1 MPSIS
6 RIRFTNVVYEEG
18 NKRYNDEMFSFDGHN
33 SAILLEN
40 GGGKTVFI
48 QAALQAVFPRA
59 DLAERKIKQTL
70 NLDGAPAHIAVEW
83 ILSDQP
89 RRYLVTAVSLF
100 LHNQSLDSYHYVYEY
115 EANDAHAID
124 QLPFVRE
131 NIDGSKRAASR
142 DEIKDYYQERTQ
154 RAGYRAETFQTIKA
168 YREHLEEAY
177 HIIANEWDSIIKIN
191 STEGGVEA
199 FFEECKT
206 TGQLFDRLLI
216 PTVEASIAGHD
227 KKTFADTFEK
237 RREQFK
243 RYKSLKAQIEENK
256 RIESELAAYVGQFE
270 KLYGKE
276 QSYDTAKR
284 HAKGLFRFIETE
296 RTESEVEKA
305 LYEDHL
311 EKWQNE
317 KEAWNKAEA
326 SYKVLDKRDKHA
338 AAVRKSSALNEEHE
352 RSENEFR
359 DQQHTYYSIKL
370 AEHKQ
375 KIQTAEE
382 KKIHL
387 EKELERL
394 DEETGA
400 DELRDRLDET
410 RAALH
415 GYFAEKIEETA
426 RTIDSLKIEQQPIIN
441 EINRI
446 AGLFDANMVEKEK
459 VQDEFSQYKGQI
471 QMLDQSMESI
481 RQSILSKPDQETV
494 EEKAEEWKHQ
504 EQVLDQ
510 QIVKLKGENKRLD
523 ALLTELD
530 QRYDHSQSAL
540 TLAEKELSETETN
553 LNLYEN
559 KQQQVIKQL
568 GSYKPKW
575 SNLEELYLKE
585 DSIQSELREAL
596 IRQQKEHDRRL
607 HKERLTL
614 RFVDDY
620 GEQERFFAEPFIEKK
635 VADWQNQFNFLNTG
649 MQYIESMTDVDV
661 KQFPYWAISLVTT
674 TQEKGL
680 LTRKVQ
686 EHAAHLSQ
694 PLFIFSTDE
703 ITQIL
708 KEEMTVQEGIVPGH
722 WPANMDMDT
731 FRAWQ
736 ENSQQAA
743 DEATQT
749 RKLVED
755 EIQVVRQL
763 ISLVQDFTEQF
774 PYESKQELIEN
785 KQRLINRKQSLADEL
800 RTIEQT
806 MGNHKETMMR
816 HQQEIDDSSDKLNGL
831 RNKLSKALEYDKH
844 KKEMDRLM
852 TKQQTVSEQ
861 ISVLETEQ
869 KRIKLQRSKFEEE
882 LDHLKE
888 EVSDKTFLRQQ
899 LENDT
904 LFQKVKDTVPA
915 YTSASRDILADQFED
930 LLIKLK
936 GISKQRSEVEANLS
950 FEKKTVKREQE
961 AIEDLQREHTNL
973 DETLVFPLD
982 GKVRMERLSSR
993 FGEMKER
1000 LKDLKTD
1007 LDQANE
1013 DMHKLSG
1020 RVQDAETTFQ
1030 ERFHGAGLVSF
1041 SVPLSEVPNQLTE
1054 QKKQLE
1060 ERKRYIDQQLTE
1072 VEKQL
1077 ERIIEADQKLQKYEV
1092 KHLFLN
1098 QSVEA
1103 KNLSEDEQRDY
1114 TYNRN
1119 TFVKNAIA
1127 ALNDTFDALES
1138 EKVKVAQAKSRF
1150 KLFCQDQVTDVQMR
1164 QMAIRG
1170 VDSKTKY
1177 EDVIQFKHHMN
1188 ERILRAIRY
1197 NEETIRDADKELEQ
1211 FVSHIHQHLSNLTD
1225 QLKVIPKK
1233 TKVKVDD
1240 SWKEIYHFTIPEW
1253 DETEGKEQ
1261 IRNHI
1266 DWILGELEKDVF
1278 FGTSGEEDQG
1288 KVRKEIEKWL
1298 DSKQLLRIVMKQ
1310 DVMKVSCRKVTND
1323 NRVTTKRHSWEQ
1335 TNNWS
1340 GGEKWSKNMT
1350 LFLGLLKYISEK
1362 THHVEQEKGRN
1373 RAVIMDNPFGKASSD
1388 HVLNPVFF
1396 IAEQLGFQILALTA
1410 HAEGKFLHDHF
1421 PVVYSCRLR
1430 TAKDAQTKVMTKE
1443 RHLHTAYFQDHEPR
1457 SIERLGEVEQMEL
1470 F

>member
-6 RIRFTNVVYEEG
+6 RIRFTNVLYEEG
-18 NKRYNDEMFSFDGHN
+18 NKRYNDELFTFDGHN
-33 SAILLEN
+33 CAILLEN

-48 QAALQAVFPRA
+48 QAALQAVFPRS

-70 NLDGAPAHIAVEW
+70 HLDRAPAHIAVEW

-115 EANDAHAID
+115 EANNAHAID

-131 NIDGSKRAASR
+131 TMDGSKRAATR

-168 YREHLEEAY
+168 YREHLEETY

-191 STEGGVEA
+191 STEGGVET
-199 FFEECKT
+199 FFEDCKT

-216 PTVEASIAGHD
+216 PTVEASIAGHE

-256 RIESELAAYVGQFE
+256 RIESELAAYVSQFE

-276 QSYDTAKR
+276 QHYDAAKR
-284 HAKGLFRFIETE
+284 ETKGLFRLIETE
-296 RTESEVEKA
+296 RTDAENEKA
-305 LYEDHL
+305 RYEAQFEEWQKKKERWNKSEASFKVLEKREKHDESVRQSAILNEDHDRL
-311 EKWQNE
+311 EKE
-317 KEAWNKAEA
+317 
-326 SYKVLDKRDKHA
+326 YIG
-338 AAVRKSSALNEEHE
+338 
-352 RSENEFR
+352 
-359 DQQHTYYSIKL
+359 QQHTYYSLKL

-375 KIQTAEE
+375 MILNAEE
-382 KKIHL
+382 KKKHL
-387 EKELERL
+387 EEELERL

-415 GYFAEKIEETA
+415 GNFVENIEETA
-426 RTIDSLKIEQQPIIN
+426 RTIASLKIEQQPLTN
-441 EINRI
+441 EISRLT
-446 AGLFDANMVEKEK
+446 GLFEESMNKRQKA
-459 VQDEFSQYKGQI
+459 QDEFSQYKGQI
-471 QMLDQSMESI
+471 QMLDQTTDNI

-494 EEKAEEWKHQ
+494 EEKTDKWKQQ
-504 EQVLDQ
+504 EQMLDQ
-510 QIVKLKGENKRLD
+510 QIVRFKDENKRLD
-523 ALLTELD
+523 ESLRQLD
-530 QRYDHSQSAL
+530 KSYENCQSAL
-540 TLAEKELSETETN
+540 TQVEKESSETDTN
-553 LNLYEN
+553 LNLYES
-559 KQQQVIKQL
+559 KQQQVINRL
-568 GSYKPKW
+568 GRYKPKW
-575 SNLEELYLKE
+575 SNLGDLYLKE
-585 DSIQSELREAL
+585 ELIQSELREAL
-596 IRQQKEHDRRL
+596 SRQQKEYERTL
-607 HKERLTL
+607 HKERLAL

-620 GEQERFFAEPFIEKK
+620 GKQELFFAEPFIDNK
-635 VADWQNQFNFLNTG
+635 VDDWQNQFSFLVTG
-649 MQYIESMTDVDV
+649 VQYIESLTDVDV
-661 KQFPYWAISLVTT
+661 NMFPYWTISLVTT
-674 TQEKGL
+674 TQEKGVL
-680 LTRKVQ
+680 MRKVQ

-694 PLFIFSTDE
+694 PLFIFSTNE

-708 KEEMTVQEGIVPGH
+708 KSEITVQEGIVPGH
-722 WPANMDMDT
+722 WPANMDMDS

-736 ENSQQAA
+736 ANSKQAS

-749 RKLVED
+749 RKIVED

-763 ISLVQDFTEQF
+763 INLFQDFTEHF

-785 KQRLINRKQSLADEL
+785 KQQFSNLKQSLTDEL
-800 RTIEQT
+800 RTIIQT
-806 MGNHKETMMR
+806 TVKHQETIAHHQKE
-816 HQQEIDDSSDKLNGL
+816 INNSSDKLNGL
-831 RNKLSKALEYDKH
+831 RNKLSKALEYERH
-844 KKEMDRLM
+844 KKERNHLE

-861 ISVLETEQ
+861 VYVLETEQ
-869 KRIKLQRSKFEEE
+869 KRIKQQRSKLQDGLEHLAEEIR
-882 LDHLKE
+882 
-888 EVSDKTFLRQQ
+888 DKTVLKQQ
-899 LENDT
+899 LENDP
-904 LFQKVKDTVPA
+904 LFQKVKDTFPA
-915 YTSASRDILADQFED
+915 YTSASKEVLADQFED
-930 LLIKLK
+930 LSFQLR
-936 GISKQRSEVEANLS
+936 GISRQRREVEENLS
-950 FEKKTVKREQE
+950 FEKKTADREQE
-961 AIEDLQREHTNL
+961 ASRALQREHADLN
-973 DETLVFPLD
+973 EALVFPID
-982 GKVRMERLSSR
+982 GKVRMQKISSH
-993 FGEMKER
+993 FGEMKGR
-1000 LKDLKTD
+1000 LKQLKKD
-1007 LDQANE
+1007 LDDATGNMREWKGQIQNAE
-1013 DMHKLSG
+1013 D
-1020 RVQDAETTFQ
+1020 AFY
-1030 ERFHGAGLVSF
+1030 ERFPGAELMSF
-1041 SVPLSEVPNQLTE
+1041 SAPLSDVPVELE
-1054 QKKQLE
+1054 KQKKQLAE
-1060 ERKRYIDQQLTE
+1060 KKQYINQQLAE
-1072 VEKQL
+1072 VENQL
-1077 ERIIEADQKLQKYEV
+1077 ERNVEADQKLQKYEI
-1092 KHLFLN
+1092 KHLFLH

-1103 KNLSEDEQRDY
+1103 KDLSEEQHWNY
-1114 TYNRN
+1114 TYNRD
-1119 TFVKNAIA
+1119 TFVKKSIA
-1127 ALNDTFDALES
+1127 TLNDTFDALEA
-1138 EKVKVAQAKSRF
+1138 EKDKVAKAKNRF

-1170 VDSKTKY
+1170 VDSKKKY

-1253 DETEGKEQ
+1253 DETEGREQ

-1266 DWILGELEKDVF
+1266 DWILGELEKDQF
-1278 FGTSGEEDQG
+1278 FDTNGEEDQG

-1298 DSKQLLRIVMKQ
+1298 DSKQLLRIVMNQ

-1323 NRVTTKRHSWEQ
+1323 NRVSTKRHLWEQ

-1362 THHVEQEKGRN
+1362 THHVEEGKGRN

-1421 PVVYSCRLR
+1421 PVIYSCRLR
-1430 TAKDAQTKVMTKE
+1430 SAKDASTKVMTKV
-1443 RHLHTAYFQDHEPR
+1443 RHLHTAYFQDHSPH
-1457 SIERLGEVEQMEL
+1457 SMERMGETEQIEL